1 MGWGYV
7 GPINLEFYY
16 SSVNGGNVFLFL
28 FFFTQQIH
36 PAVLKTGH
44 RHGLEIGGHEE
55 YIKNQFA
62 PACSNA
68 GEDEVH
74 YLNDEYIP
82 KIALLQAFWNAN
94 ISAQSKGE
102 KITKKKRHKT
112 SLTDS
117 HLQGSG

>member
-1 MGWGYV
+1 M
-7 GPINLEFYY
+7 F
-16 SSVNGGNVFLFL
+16 FFF

-55 YIKNQFA
+55 YVKNQFA

-94 ISAQSKGE
+94 ISAQSNG
-102 KITKKKRHKT
+102 KKNATRPAWPTVTCKDLDE
-112 SLTDS
+112 SCLS
-117 HLQGSG
+117 C